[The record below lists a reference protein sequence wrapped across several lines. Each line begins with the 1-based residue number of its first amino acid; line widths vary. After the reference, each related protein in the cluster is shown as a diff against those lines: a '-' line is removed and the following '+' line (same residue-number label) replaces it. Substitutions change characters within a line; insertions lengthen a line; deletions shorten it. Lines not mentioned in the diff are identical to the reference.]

1 MRKGGWKG
9 GRKGGREGGREGG
22 RGQKIREEE
31 VERERGEGRK

>member
-1 MRKGGWKG
+1 MRKGGGKEE
-9 GRKGGREGGREGG
+9 GRVGGREGE